1 MSQVYRK
8 GSARFRNHPPQAR
21 RPKAQTEGEGGRP
34 AWDSPLHP
42 RNLLRFLELSPR
54 KSMGQNF
61 LIDPGILHGIA
72 ETAGVAPGQV
82 VLEVGP
88 GLGALTRVLLDA
100 GADVW
105 ALEKD
110 RGFAAHLT
118 KVFAGEP
125 HIQVIEGDALLW
137 DGLELPPGPVRVIA
151 NLPYNVA
158 IPILFRLLELRP
170 FQDFHIMVQKEV
182 AERMQARPGQSA
194 YGVLTVQLGMKVRA
208 ETVLEVPPRSFY
220 PVPKVSSSV
229 VRLVPLEAP
238 PADPGNPRIF
248 TRTVRAAF
256 AERRKMLHNALLAGA
271 FSREVVDRA
280 LATTGIEGRRRG
292 ETLSLVEFC
301 ALARALHVLT
311 AEGGVGAEESDRAE
325 GECFEETGVGAEAGV
340 GVGDCAADDA
350 DTPVEE
356 RP

>member
-8 GSARFRNHPPQAR
+8 GSARFRNQPPQSK
-21 RPKAQTEGEGGRP
+21 RPKAPSEGEEGRP
-34 AWDSPLHP
+34 TRDSPLHP

-61 LIDPGILHGIA
+61 LIDSSILHGIVEAA
-72 ETAGVAPGQV
+72 EVEPGQA

-88 GLGALTRVLLDA
+88 GLGALTRTLLDA
-100 GADVW
+100 GAHVW

-118 KVFAGEP
+118 KVFAGEER
-125 HIQVIEGDALLW
+125 IQIIEGDALLW
-137 DGLELPPGPVRVIA
+137 DGQEMPEGPVRVIA

-158 IPILFRLLELRP
+158 IPILFRLIDLRP

-182 AERMQARPGQSA
+182 AERMQASPGESA
-194 YGVLTVQLGMKVRA
+194 YGVLTVQLGMRVRA

-220 PVPKVSSSV
+220 PVPKVSSAV

-238 PADPGNPRIF
+238 PADMGNPRIF
-248 TRTVRAAF
+248 SRTVRAAF
-256 AERRKMLHNALLAGA
+256 AARRKMLHNALLAGA
-271 FSREVVDRA
+271 FTRAAVDSA
-280 LATTGIEGRRRG
+280 LETTGIDGRRRG

-301 ALARALHVLT
+301 ALARALQAQNVPGDET
-311 AEGGVGAEESDRAE
+311 DEAETSTEDS
-325 GECFEETGVGAEAGV
+325 
-340 GVGDCAADDA
+340 
-350 DTPVEE
+350 P
-356 RP
+356 